1 MDPRYE
7 PYVWLSVSVLVA
19 ILLDYLIVR
28 VLLDV
33 VRPVTAYVFWVGRA
47 GKLVSLLVWC
57 MFVTRFWYPKYMTQ
71 GETVPSMV
79 NAVQWAIVGVVALL
93 AAASIPR
100 GGGAKG
106 AQDA

>member
-19 ILLDYLIVR
+19 ILVDYLVVR

-47 GKLVSLLVWC
+47 GKLVSLLAWSL
-57 MFVTRFWYPKYMTQ
+57 FVTKFWYPKFMNQ
-71 GETVPSMV
+71 GEPLPSMG
-79 NAVQWAIVGVVALL
+79 NAIQWAIIGVVALL
-93 AAASIPR
+93 AAASVPR
-100 GGGAKG
+100 GGARGAR
-106 AQDA
+106 DA